1 MRYDLLVL
9 DLDGT
14 LLDSFADIHNA
25 VNALLRSLDLEALPA
40 DDVRAC
46 IGRGVRHLL
55 RCALERAGSVDTDP
69 AALLGIYATLY
80 ERHGLEHTVPYPGV
94 TNTLHAL
101 RARGCRLAVL
111 SNKPEDASLRLLR
124 HLGMDALFER
134 VAGGD
139 SFTEMKPSPLPL
151 LTMIADL
158 GVETSRTLM
167 VGDSVYDIECARAA
181 GVDACAVSYGFQPAE
196 MLKALDPQYLV
207 SAFDMIRGIVEGTI
221 DRGQS
226 KM

>member
-14 LLDSFADIHNA
+14 LLDSFTDIHNA
-25 VNALLRSLDLEALPA
+25 VNALLRTLDLGALPA
-40 DDVRAC
+40 EDVRAC

-55 RCALERAGSVDTDP
+55 RCALERAGADNADP
-69 AALLGIYATLY
+69 GALLDTYAALY
-80 ERHGLEHTVPYPGV
+80 ERHGLEHTAPYPGV
-94 TNTLHAL
+94 TRTLHTL

-124 HLGMDALFER
+124 HLGMGALFER

-139 SFTEMKPSPLPL
+139 SFAEMKPSPQPL
-151 LTMIADL
+151 LALMADI
-158 GVETSRTLM
+158 GVAASRTVM

-181 GVDACAVSYGFQPAE
+181 GVDACAVSYGFQSVE
-196 MLKALDPQYLV
+196 TLKALDPEYLV
-207 SAFDMIRGIVEGTI
+207 SAFEIIKDIVDGTI